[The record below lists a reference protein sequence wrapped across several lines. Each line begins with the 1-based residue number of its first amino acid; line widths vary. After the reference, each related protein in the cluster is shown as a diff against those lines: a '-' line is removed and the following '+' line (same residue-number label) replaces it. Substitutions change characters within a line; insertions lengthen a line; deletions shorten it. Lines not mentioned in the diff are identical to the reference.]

1 MLLDVSAGQ
10 IFPNDA
16 DEGGR
21 RNDLEFG
28 SLFLRGVLHALS
40 MMMMVYNVSGKS
52 FLGKTPRP
60 RLSDIGNDS
69 ASTTS
74 LKLFENQA
82 ITLAYHLN
90 SLYLKHYNNLNVCY

>member
-28 SLFLRGVLHALS
+28 SLRGVLHALS
-40 MMMMVYNVSGKS
+40 VMMMVSNVSRKS
-52 FLGKTPRP
+52 FFGKTPRP